1 MKKLF
6 VAVIVLFLF
15 PVNGIAQEQPTGEEA
30 NRVINYYFN
39 GQGYGALLME
49 SKLCREIAEE
59 GPYKNECINAVSDN
73 MVKKGEDVDVWMKF
87 LVPEG
92 DEANI
97 MVSFSIDGRV
107 RKVEKTTVSGSIRWR
122 TWKAI
127 PTYRTG
133 DWSVII
139 LQEMADQDVQLG
151 TFEYTVVGQE

>member
-1 MKKLF
+1 MRQ
-6 VAVIVLFLF
+6 LFLAVLVLCLA
-15 PVNGIAQEQPTGEEA
+15 PAIGPAQEQPTGEEA

-39 GQGYGALLME
+39 GQGYGAVLME

-59 GPYKNECINAVSDN
+59 GKYKNECINPVSDN
-73 MVKKGEDVDVWMKF
+73 MVNKGEEVDLWMKF

-92 DEANI
+92 DEASI
-97 MVSFSIDGRV
+97 LISFSIDGRV
-107 RKVEKTTVSGSIRWR
+107 RKVSKTTISGSVRWR

-133 DWSVII
+133 DWSVVV

-151 TFEYTVVGQE
+151 SMEYTVTGQE